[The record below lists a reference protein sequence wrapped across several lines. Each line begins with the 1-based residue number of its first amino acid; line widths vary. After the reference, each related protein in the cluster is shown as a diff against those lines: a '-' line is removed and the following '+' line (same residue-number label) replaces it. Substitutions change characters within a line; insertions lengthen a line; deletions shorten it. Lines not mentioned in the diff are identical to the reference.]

1 MTPQRLLAL
10 SGLASLAALQACV
23 FVPRTTQVYDAAC
36 QTVTRHMVLQEVQVA
51 AIQGCHN
58 EGCVALVV
66 FAGAVSAASA
76 VVSGTIVITGNIAYW
91 LEKQAQCRPPA
102 PAPVPASPPI
112 TGPSLPSGG

>member
-1 MTPQRLLAL
+1 MNPQRCSTLTGLVALLA
-10 SGLASLAALQACV
+10 GLQGCV

-51 AIQGCHN
+51 AIQGCQN
-58 EGCVALVV
+58 EGCVALIVM
-66 FAGAVSAASA
+66 AGAVGAASA

-91 LEKQAQCRPPA
+91 LEKQAQCRPAAA
-102 PAPVPASPPI
+102 PAGPAL